1 MDYTHT
7 ARSVEDR
14 LLSYRKDES
23 GWKTCKKT
31 VSVHQN
37 CVIFYSRWSINTRCV
52 LFLEWCCGVLETLLW
67 IRGICVS
74 IHLWITLWS
83 WLCHRDVICADFSSG
98 INTVVS
104 QTPVHIALIW
114 EISCAHTI
122 RPYSACETHIH
133 THAVRE
139 RKINPKESKT
149 CIALVMLGSKLS
161 LHLGSALNT
170 WICGKWKIAQ
180 LLIPEDLKIC
190 FMALTDDVCI
200 MCLKINCFEIFSMF
214 MACTDAASFIEN
226 LIHFLL
232 VLIKIVLI

>member
-37 CVIFYSRWSINTRCV
+37 CVIFYSRWSINTHCV

-98 INTVVS
+98 INTRVRTVMKNLEKS
-104 QTPVHIALIW
+104 WNFKTAFSRPGKVLEKWINPESFGKVMEIYFTNLCIIQLLYYSGPEFRYGIAHGLYRIFLLFPAAF
-114 EISCAHTI
+114 EFKMMD
-122 RPYSACETHIH
+122 IH
-133 THAVRE
+133 T
-139 RKINPKESKT
+139 
-149 CIALVMLGSKLS
+149 
-161 LHLGSALNT
+161 
-170 WICGKWKIAQ
+170 
-180 LLIPEDLKIC
+180 
-190 FMALTDDVCI
+190 
-200 MCLKINCFEIFSMF
+200 
-214 MACTDAASFIEN
+214 FIQ
-226 LIHFLL
+226 
-232 VLIKIVLI
+232 